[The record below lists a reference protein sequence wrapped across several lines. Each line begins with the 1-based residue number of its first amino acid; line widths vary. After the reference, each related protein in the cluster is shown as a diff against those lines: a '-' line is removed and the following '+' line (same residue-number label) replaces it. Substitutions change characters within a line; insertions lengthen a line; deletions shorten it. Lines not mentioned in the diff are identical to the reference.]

1 MVEILFLCGT
11 EKRAVVASVVR
22 ANHGVSGCGGDQL
35 IISFDYLDVANALM
49 KLIAEN
55 RCSFG
60 RSFCRIS
67 NGSAE
72 SS

>member
-11 EKRAVVASVVR
+11 GKRAVVASVAR
-22 ANHGVSGCGGDQL
+22 ANRGVSGCGGDQL

-55 RCSFG
+55 
-60 RSFCRIS
+60 
-67 NGSAE
+67 
-72 SS
+72 